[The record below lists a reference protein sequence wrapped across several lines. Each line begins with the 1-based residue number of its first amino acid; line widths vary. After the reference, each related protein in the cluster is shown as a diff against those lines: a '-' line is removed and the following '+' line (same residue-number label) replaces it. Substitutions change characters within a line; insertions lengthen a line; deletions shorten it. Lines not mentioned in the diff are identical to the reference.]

1 MAAAGGGGRGGACSL
16 GLLQLV
22 AASVDKVVSLMLL
35 LLVSVIPAT
44 FWIVGTDPV
53 DEELAC
59 SRTGLSGRENSR
71 VDRGKRKVR
80 IHTKVGTI
88 AVLHS

>member
-1 MAAAGGGGRGGACSL
+1 
-16 GLLQLV
+16 
-22 AASVDKVVSLMLL
+22 MLL
-35 LLVSVIPAT
+35 LLVSAIPAM

-59 SRTGLSGRENSR
+59 SRTGLGGRENSR

-88 AVLHS
+88 VVLENVGESFIRKSLRHRVKQ